1 MICQHAPVGSDSIE
15 EMINHQLVM
24 KARPSTK
31 IRPPPQRWTA
41 RPWRMVLGRWNFF
54 LLGPGNFPGS
64 YVKLRECT
72 KNWNKE
78 TTQLATSMNLLP
90 ETASLQ
96 HLFVWNAFVFF
107 PCADHLVALL
117 PKKWCFSWPMEIHD
131 ALRAAWRSHSWERF
145 LPRSSASSAI
155 ACGKGFAF
163 EVLRFN
169 WEIFEMYIWT
179 FQRVNGMTGKQ

>member
-1 MICQHAPVGSDSIE
+1 MEHLGYDLSTC
-15 EMINHQLVM
+15 
-24 KARPSTK
+24 PSWFRLYRGNDK
-31 IRPPPQRWTA
+31 PPASHESTSLDKNPTTPPKMNSSPLKNGAWK
-41 RPWRMVLGRWNFF
+41 MNFF

-78 TTQLATSMNLLP
+78 TTQLATSTNLLP
-90 ETASLQ
+90 ENCQPPT
-96 HLFVWNAFVFF
+96 FVCLKRLCFFF
-107 PCADHLVALL
+107 PCADHFVALL

-131 ALRAAWRSHSWERF
+131 ALRAAMAKSQLGEIF
-145 LPRSSASSAI
+145 ASELGFFGEK

-169 WEIFEMYIWT
+169 
-179 FQRVNGMTGKQ
+179 